1 MMRNS
6 WEGGWGSQKQGSNQ
20 DMNTEDKVKPACVYS
35 VKLKRANLL
44 IVKRERKK
52 KSESKKKKKHV
63 RNVIKGFIAHI

>member
-1 MMRNS
+1 MRNS

-44 IVKRERKK
+44 IVKREKKK
-52 KSESKKKKKHV
+52 KSESFKKKKHV

>member
-1 MMRNS
+1 MRNS

-20 DMNTEDKVKPACVYS
+20 DMNTEDKVKPACMYS

-52 KSESKKKKKHV
+52 TSESLKKKHV

>member
-1 MMRNS
+1 M
-6 WEGGWGSQKQGSNQ
+6 
-20 DMNTEDKVKPACVYS
+20 YS

-52 KSESKKKKKHV
+52 TSESLKKKHV